1 MIIEFELQ
9 GSRTL
14 HKGIFDTTGFWVKY
28 EEEGE
33 HVLNDVG
40 EPVWRIDGYKIFSH
54 ISFSFY
60 HTDKSATD
68 LVYGKLV
75 SVLRGA
81 MSADI
86 EGFGYIRRLNK

>member
-9 GSRTL
+9 GSKML
-14 HKGIFDTTGFWVKY
+14 HKGLFDTNGLWVKY

-33 HVLNDVG
+33 HRFDNSG
-40 EPVWRIDGYKIFSH
+40 NAVWHCDGYKIFSH

>member
-1 MIIEFELQ
+1 MIIEFELK
-9 GSRTL
+9 GSKCL
-14 HKGIFDTTGFWVKY
+14 HKGIFDTAGLWVKY

-33 HVLNDVG
+33 FVMNECQEASWYVN
-40 EPVWRIDGYKIFSH
+40 GYKLYSH
-54 ISFSFY
+54 FSFSFY
-60 HTDKSATD
+60 HVDKIAVD